1 MCLQL
6 GIRKVRTKA
15 RIVEGDAGKVI
26 CREADRL
33 KPAAVILGTRGRGLI
48 QRYPTLKLQT
58 LYISVAHLDIRPF
71 WISFIAYGV
80 FDLALYPANFAS
92 RTFLIIWSHN
102 TATIPSKMKFRIL
115 HEIIKVVL
123 QLPLRHFYLSRISSL
138 EHFCDCVPAIHL
150 SCYLQVM
157 NTNIWSQIHHL
168 KELLQEKETLSQ

>member
-58 LYISVAHLDIRPF
+58 LYISVAHLDIQPF
-71 WISFIAYGV
+71 
-80 FDLALYPANFAS
+80 
-92 RTFLIIWSHN
+92 
-102 TATIPSKMKFRIL
+102 
-115 HEIIKVVL
+115 
-123 QLPLRHFYLSRISSL
+123 
-138 EHFCDCVPAIHL
+138 
-150 SCYLQVM
+150 
-157 NTNIWSQIHHL
+157 
-168 KELLQEKETLSQ
+168 

>member
-1 MCLQL
+1 MRRSISCSVNDFWQKQSWCKVCTFVNFCFCVFSIFSSRNWYMCLQL

-58 LYISVAHLDIRPF
+58 LYISVAHLDIQPF
-71 WISFIAYGV
+71 WISFIAYGLL
-80 FDLALYPANFAS
+80 DLALYPANFAS
-92 RTFLIIWSHN
+92 RKFLIIWSHN

-115 HEIIKVVL
+115 HVIIKVVL
-123 QLPLRHFYLSRISSL
+123 
-138 EHFCDCVPAIHL
+138 
-150 SCYLQVM
+150 
-157 NTNIWSQIHHL
+157 
-168 KELLQEKETLSQ
+168 